1 MVWQHAI
8 IPQEG
13 SELNVK
19 TGALGAALTLGALS
33 LMALAKAPG
42 AQINK
47 PFADFKV
54 RDIRSGKTISMKTAY
69 KGKVVVGIFMQ
80 NNCGTTW
87 RYEQKIGKLVA
98 DYKAK
103 GVQVVAVH
111 SSPFETDA
119 EIKGQMD
126 SRNLPIP
133 ILDDKPTQA
142 IMNYVGAEC
151 SPTFFIVDKTG
162 KYRYIGAFDNRP
174 NGETEKYVRP
184 ALDAILAGKP
194 VAKTTSRAFG

>member
-1 MVWQHAI
+1 MNFKQGAV
-8 IPQEG
+8 
-13 SELNVK
+13 
-19 TGALGAALTLGALS
+19 GALLVLGAVGLS
-33 LMALAKAPG
+33 ALAKAPT
-42 AQINK
+42 AQLNK
-47 PFADFKV
+47 AFADFKA
-54 RDIRSGKTISMKTAY
+54 RDIRTGKTVSLKNTY

-87 RYEQKIGKLVA
+87 RYEEKIGKLIG
-98 DYKAK
+98 DYKKK

-111 SSPFETDA
+111 SSPYETDA

-142 IMNYVGAEC
+142 IMNYVDAKC
-151 SPTFFIVDKTG
+151 SPTFFIVDKAG
-162 KYRYIGAFDNRP
+162 KYRYVGAFDNRP
-174 NGETEKYVRP
+174 SGETEKYVRP

-194 VAKTTSRAFG
+194 VPKTQTRAFG